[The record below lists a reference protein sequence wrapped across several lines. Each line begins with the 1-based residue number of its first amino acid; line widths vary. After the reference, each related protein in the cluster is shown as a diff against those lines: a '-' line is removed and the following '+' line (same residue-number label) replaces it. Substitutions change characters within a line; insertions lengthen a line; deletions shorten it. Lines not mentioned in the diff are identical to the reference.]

1 MRPRLGRVLL
11 FFALFALSN
20 KHRMTTMSE
29 IIDGNAIS
37 KAIEQELTGELSG
50 LNMPRRPCV
59 AFIRVGEDPASVSYV
74 KKKGRVAGEIGIESR
89 LHVLPESVSQ
99 QELNGLIDTLN
110 ADDSVDAIL
119 IQAPLPPHLNERD
132 TFNRVRPDKD
142 VDGFSNA
149 NLGFLCQEDSRAFVA
164 CTPAG
169 IIELLKRSGVET
181 KGRKAVV
188 VGRSL
193 IVGKPM
199 ALLLM
204 KKGIDATVCVCHSKS
219 QDMKAICSQA
229 DILIAAVGRPMTITA
244 DMVKEGA
251 CVIDVGINRVPSD
264 KTKSGYRLVGDVDFE
279 NVAPKCSKITPVP
292 GGVGPMTVAMLMHN
306 TLAAYKRH
314 MNLL

>member
-1 MRPRLGRVLL
+1 
-11 FFALFALSN
+11 
-20 KHRMTTMSE
+20 MTNMSE

-37 KAIEQELTGELSG
+37 KAIEQELAGELSG

-110 ADDSVDAIL
+110 ADDNVDAIL

-132 TFNRVRPDKD
+132 TFNRVRADKD

-199 ALLLM
+199 AALM
-204 KKGIDATVCVCHSKS
+204 MQKAYPGDATVTVCHSRS
-219 QDMKAICSQA
+219 HNLVQECREA
-229 DILIAAVGRPMTITA
+229 DIIIAALGQPNFVKA

-251 CVIDVGINRVPSD
+251 VVIDVGTTRVPD
-264 KTKSGYRLVGDVDFE
+264 ATKKSGFKLTGDVKFDE
-279 NVAPKCSKITPVP
+279 VAPKCSYITPVP
-292 GGVGPMTVAMLMHN
+292 GGVGPMTIVSLMRN
-306 TLAAYKRH
+306 TLLAGKKSIYK
-314 MNLL
+314 

>member
-1 MRPRLGRVLL
+1 
-11 FFALFALSN
+11 
-20 KHRMTTMSE
+20 MSE

-37 KAIEQELTGELSG
+37 KAIEQELAGDLSG
-50 LNMPRRPCV
+50 LDMPRRPCV

-110 ADDSVDAIL
+110 ADDNVDAIL

-132 TFNRVRPDKD
+132 TFNRVRADKD